1 MENVALQSQLQA
13 ISLGASMAQRR
24 IENQRLQQ
32 QLQMQVGEQVMR
44 QRQYELQNK
53 IQETALAQS
62 LREQDAMNTE
72 FDQFNQFNQQVSD
85 FLNNP
90 DPQGKIPT
98 PPPFK
103 SKTYQQEANRA
114 IQGMDQYSN
123 RAQMMKARDAYNRQR
138 MGAVTDLLSMGIDVT
153 DPQTGQVIEEKYQ
166 ASLPILQRQ
175 RELGNLPQDV
185 RAEVIKIGPSVPMDQ
200 AIKTAQE
207 TIEAKKFAQPT
218 AAVRNAKAIVE
229 SRKKMAET
237 NGVELNQAEIDRLNK
252 EAIEAGGKLRPLDAN
267 MSKKLENDFAS
278 LETVDYLLGRISD
291 FEGKNKVSFSE
302 YLGVIPTSIQKLQS
316 RITEEKDPQKREALA
331 ILSDFYGAL
340 NEVGR
345 TTSGLTVTEGERTR
359 IEQRIGSAFDKN
371 SLIKLRSYRDEKER
385 GLRGVIRRNIDRDLP
400 TFAEQYLSSAPGTTV
415 YSLYEQTE
423 APAQPQV
430 TQPGAT
436 NSAPRR
442 LRFDAQGNPIQ

>member
-13 ISLGASMAQRR
+13 IGLGASLAQRR

-44 QRQYELQNK
+44 QRQFELQSK
-53 IQETALAQS
+53 IQENALAQS
-62 LREQDAMNTE
+62 LREQEAMNTE
-72 FDQFNQFNQQVSD
+72 FDQFNQFNQQVAD

-90 DPQGKIPT
+90 DPQGKIPSA
-98 PPPFK
+98 PMFK
-103 SKTYQQEANRA
+103 SKVYQQEANKA
-114 IQGMDQYSN
+114 IQGLDQYSA

-138 MGAVTDLLSMGIDVT
+138 MGAVTDLLNIGVDVT
-153 DPQTGQVIEEKYQ
+153 DPQTGQVIEQKYQ
-166 ASLPILQRQ
+166 AALPMLQRQ
-175 RELGNLPQDV
+175 RALSDLPQDV
-185 RAEVIKIGPSVPMDQ
+185 RAEVIKMGKDVPIEQ
-200 AIKTAQE
+200 AIQSAQE
-207 TIEAKKFAQPT
+207 TLAAKQFNQPT

-229 SRKKMAET
+229 SRKKLAET
-237 NGVELNQAEIDRLNK
+237 NGVTLGQGEIDRLSK
-252 EAIEAGGKLRPLDAN
+252 EAIEAGGKLRPLDTN

-302 YLGVIPTSIQKLQS
+302 YLGIIPTSVTKIQS
-316 RITEEKDPQKREALA
+316 RLAEEKDPQKREALA
-331 ILSDFYGAL
+331 ILSDFYGTL

-345 TTSGLTVTEGERTR
+345 TTSGLTVTEGERAR

-371 SLIKLRSYRDEKER
+371 SLLKLRSYRDEKER

-423 APAQPQV
+423 SPAQPAA
-430 TQPGAT
+430 QPGAT
-436 NSAPRR
+436 NRVG
-442 LRFDAQGNPIQ
+442 RFTIEIEGQ